1 MNYFVLGDNR
11 LIACI
16 ELFYTCIVCGVYVT
30 MDYLCIVG
38 DIILSY
44 DVFVYVTYDI
54 RSQRNFFQ
62 KISL

>member
-1 MNYFVLGDNR
+1 MLGDNR

-16 ELFYTCIVCGVYVT
+16 ELFFTCIVCGVYVM
-30 MDYLCIVG
+30 MDYLCIVV

-44 DVFVYVTYDI
+44 DVFVYFTYDI

-62 KISL
+62 TMSL